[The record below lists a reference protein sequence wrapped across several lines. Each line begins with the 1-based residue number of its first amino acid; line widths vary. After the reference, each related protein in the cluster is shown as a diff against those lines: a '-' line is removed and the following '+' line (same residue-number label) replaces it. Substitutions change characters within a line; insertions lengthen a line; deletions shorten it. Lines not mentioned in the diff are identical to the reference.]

1 MADLTAT
8 RPHAS
13 HGPSRPHLAANSLV
27 PAVVK
32 EIDDPTPAGI
42 AAAINRLIRS
52 GQLAVGDR
60 LPTVRQLAGEL
71 GVSPSTVND
80 AWQALG
86 AVGAIHPRGR
96 AGTFVAD
103 APLTGR
109 KTRFASVGA
118 APSTSGIDLSTGI
131 PDPALLPPLRHAL
144 ARVMDRPGP
153 LTTSYLGAP
162 VLPELEELLRR
173 TWPFPAA
180 RFTVVD
186 GAQDALSRLVDQL
199 VHLGDRVV
207 MEDPGFP
214 PLIDML
220 ERAGAQI
227 IPVPLDEEGMVV
239 SDLERVLQTDPVAV
253 FLQPR
258 AQNPTGTSMSVRRA
272 RKIAQALRDRRAW
285 IIEDDHS
292 GDIARTEDISIG
304 TYLPDRVIHIRS
316 YSKSHGPDLRIA
328 AVGGA
333 EQIVEELTARRML
346 GPAWT
351 SRLLQAVLVALL
363 TDQAAVDA
371 VVHARDTYAARS
383 LALREALER
392 YGVTTT
398 SGDGIN
404 LWIEVANERSALL
417 ALAAQ
422 GLRVAP
428 GSPFTIWGNGVDH
441 LRVTTG
447 LLNDDDPEQIEQIA
461 ESLAIAA
468 GKSTSQRGI

>member
-1 MADLTAT
+1 MTT
-8 RPHAS
+8 TTHPHAS
-13 HGPSRPHLAANSLV
+13 DGSASLKAASLM
-27 PAVVK
+27 PAVVD

-60 LPTVRQLAGEL
+60 LPTVRELAGEL

-103 APLTGR
+103 APLPSR
-109 KTRFASVGA
+109 ATRFASIGA
-118 APSTSGIDLSTGI
+118 APGSSGIDLSTGT
-131 PDPALLPPLRHAL
+131 PDPDLLPPLRNAL
-144 ARVMDRPGP
+144 AQVLDRSGR
-153 LTTSYLGAP
+153 LTTSYLDDP
-162 VLPELEELLRR
+162 VLPELEDLLRQ

-186 GAQDALSRLVDQL
+186 GALDALSRIVDQL

-214 PLIDML
+214 PLIDMFD
-220 ERAGAQI
+220 RAGAQI
-227 IPVPLDEEGMVV
+227 IPVALDDEGMVV
-239 SDLERVLQTDPVAV
+239 ADLERAMQTDPVAV
-253 FLQPR
+253 FIQPR
-258 AQNPTGTSMSVRRA
+258 AQNPTGTSMSTQRA
-272 RKIAQALRDRRAW
+272 RKLARALRDRRAW

-292 GDIARTEDISIG
+292 GDIATAGDTSIG
-304 TYLPDRVIHIRS
+304 THLPERVVHIRS

-333 EQIVEELTARRML
+333 ESVVDELIARRML

-363 TDQAAVDA
+363 TDQEAVDA
-371 VVHARDTYAARS
+371 VARARDAYAARS
-383 LALREALER
+383 QALRQALER
-392 YGVTTT
+392 HGVATT

-404 LWIEVANERSALL
+404 LWVEVANERAALL
-417 ALAAQ
+417 TLAAQ
-422 GLRVAP
+422 GLKVAP
-428 GSPFTIWGNGVDH
+428 GSPFTIWGTGVAH

-447 LLNDDDPEQIEQIA
+447 LLNADAPEQIEHVA
-461 ESLAIAA
+461 ASLAVAA
-468 GKSTSQRGI
+468 GGRTGRHGI